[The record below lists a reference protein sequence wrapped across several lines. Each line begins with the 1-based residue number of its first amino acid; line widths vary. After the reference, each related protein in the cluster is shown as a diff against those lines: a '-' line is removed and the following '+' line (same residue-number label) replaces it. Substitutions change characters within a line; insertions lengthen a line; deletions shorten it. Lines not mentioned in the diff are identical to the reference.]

1 MGHLEGD
8 NSSWSAPGCG
18 TLGQNIARVLP
29 LPAKVLWAPARPALP
44 HSQEVWVHSQPC
56 PTGRAH
62 QRKLVGDLA
71 VRWDF
76 GTKAV
81 GREELVAVVVLDDF
95 PHCLQCQGIGAQLV
109 RAHVV
114 QRGGL

>member
-1 MGHLEGD
+1 MVSPRLWDAGAE
-8 NSSWSAPGCG
+8 CG
-18 TLGQNIARVLP
+18 QGASPPHQAAVGTP
-29 LPAKVLWAPARPALP
+29 RPALP
-44 HSQEVWVHSQPC
+44 HSQGVWVHSQLC

-71 VRWDF
+71 IRRDF

-81 GREELVAVVVLDDF
+81 GREELVTVVVLDDF

-109 RAHVV
+109 GARVV